1 MLARDVDEQL
11 SWAAYLTDFA
21 AWIAFFSPYVT
32 AAQRREIG
40 KYHPAIAAAL
50 VKKQDLLS
58 MAMNGSAKKKNI
70 Y

>member
-40 KYHPAIAAAL
+40 KYHPAIAAA
-50 VKKQDLLS
+50 
-58 MAMNGSAKKKNI
+58 
-70 Y
+70 